1 MSISKLFD
9 EEVLIIL
16 HEKLSKYLFSFNKSQ
31 FKPLRSLAL
40 DINNNGFKY
49 ISNTMF
55 KRSCLDV
62 YSYLA
67 NTIKNMLEYKFQ

>member
-16 HEKLSKYLFSFNKSQ
+16 HEKLSTYLFSFNKSQ
-31 FKPLRSLAL
+31 FKPLRSLTL

-49 ISNTMF
+49 RLNTMF
-55 KRSCLDV
+55 KRSYLDV
-62 YSYLA
+62 CSYLA
-67 NTIKNMLEYKFQ
+67 NTIKNKLEYKFQ